1 MTRSVET
8 RSAGLVWMPLR
19 TGFPKNPKT
28 KKQTNQK
35 NRFLSSWPWGEK
47 SLFTLNLPH
56 CGLNMKAHSYI
67 HHFWSSSSGFLQ
79 RLKYIPWFVII
90 YYYFI
95 ILYYFNNTLEPNMF
109 LFFMLHAW
117 RTFQFCSGDWVP
129 RLPQALVSA
138 PCNNHFGVPEQFLS
152 HSSKNAK
159 RGQHQL
165 SFKCCSKK
173 KQGCNV
179 LKLHL
184 SVWLHKSN
192 THAFRKL

>member
-90 YYYFI
+90 LFI
-95 ILYYFNNTLEPNMF
+95 IIL
-109 LFFMLHAW
+109 LFYIILII
-117 RTFQFCSGDWVP
+117 
-129 RLPQALVSA
+129 
-138 PCNNHFGVPEQFLS
+138 
-152 HSSKNAK
+152 
-159 RGQHQL
+159 
-165 SFKCCSKK
+165 
-173 KQGCNV
+173 
-179 LKLHL
+179 HL
-184 SVWLHKSN
+184 SQICFFFLCYTHEEPFSSAAVTECPVCLKRWWVRLVTIILEYQNNFFPTLVKMPNEVNISCLLNVVARKSKAA
-192 THAFRKL
+192 TY